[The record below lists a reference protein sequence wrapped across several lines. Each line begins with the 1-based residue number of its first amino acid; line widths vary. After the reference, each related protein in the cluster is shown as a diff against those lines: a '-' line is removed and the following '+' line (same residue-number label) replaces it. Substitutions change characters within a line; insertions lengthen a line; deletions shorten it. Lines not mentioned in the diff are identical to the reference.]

1 MSFMTIFSEKNLGK
15 LFSEVTPF
23 STILC
28 DSQNLL
34 CQELYERVRPIQA
47 KTANSNG
54 ESGSTQTYL
63 IFWNLRVLPPLHL

>member
-1 MSFMTIFSEKNLGK
+1 MLIKASVSIIIGIYLGK

-34 CQELYERVRPIQA
+34 CQELYERVRE
-47 KTANSNG
+47 KTG
-54 ESGSTQTYL
+54 KDCL
-63 IFWNLRVLPPLHL
+63 